1 MIPAGGAFLLSA
13 GFSLTRALDV
23 SQGHPGTTVEGRF
36 NPAVA
41 DAMGRFGFDLALKE
55 YLPEQNAGAH
65 ARARADG
72 LRQSD
77 APALLPQVARKLG
90 FTIAPDA
97 QRDAQDLTMLVGATQ
112 WVLDQALRF
121 GLVSLPEK
129 PPAPPVLPPSPPVA
143 PPSQPSAG
151 GTGLRPLSPASVRV
165 EELRSM
171 ATAFPALGTGPLF
184 VAVATAL
191 SVGTGGLWPSARPFA
206 IEALRFYR
214 LARKRLGD
222 VRDVP
227 AEDW

>member
-112 WVLDQALRF
+112 WVLDQALLF

-129 PPAPPVLPPSPPVA
+129 PPAPPIPPPSPPVV
-143 PPSQPSAG
+143 PPSPPPPA
-151 GTGLRPLSPASVRV
+151 GTGLHPLSPASARA
-165 EELRSM
+165 EELRN
-171 ATAFPALGTGPLF
+171 AAYG
-184 VAVATAL
+184 VAW
-191 SVGTGGLWPSARPFA
+191 SVSDSAWENWWRIVA

-214 LARKRLGD
+214 LVRKHLGD
-222 VRDVP
+222 FREIP
-227 AEDW
+227 AEDR